1 MGKPVDQGGAIEGDY
16 VLGVNPE
23 ELARLG
29 LQHVIWR
36 SRALE
41 LWRKA
46 GLGPE
51 MNVLDC
57 GSGPGFATM
66 DIAEWMAGSGAVIAL
81 DRSPDFLRH
90 AEGEAARRGLANI
103 STLIADAVEGGLP
116 ANWADIIWCRWML
129 IFVADLDRALDHIV
143 AALKPGGKLVLQ
155 EYLDYSTWRL
165 LPRVES
171 FELFR
176 EKVMES
182 WRQFGGDP
190 AIGLRLPAALE
201 ARGLVVRHAEPTV
214 FLIDPQDPMWR
225 WPGSFEATGPDRL
238 VGLGLLSADEAARV
252 RADWARVSASAA
264 ARMLTPTQIE
274 IIAQKPAG
282 TG

>member
-1 MGKPVDQGGAIEGDY
+1 MGKATEGDY

-46 GLGPE
+46 GLAPG

-57 GSGPGFATM
+57 GAGPGFATM

-81 DRSPDFLRH
+81 DRSPDYLRH
-90 AEGEAARRGLANI
+90 AEEEAARRGFAMI
-103 STLIADAVEGGLP
+103 STRITDAVTGDFPER
-116 ANWADIIWCRWML
+116 WADLVWCRWML
-129 IFVADLDRALDHIV
+129 IFVSDLDRALDRIV

-155 EYLDYSTWRL
+155 EYLDYSTWCL
-165 LPRVES
+165 MPRVES

-176 EKVMES
+176 DKVMES
-182 WRQFGGDP
+182 WHRFGGDP
-190 AIGLRLPAALE
+190 SVGLRLPAALE
-201 ARGLVVRHAEPTV
+201 ARGLVIRHVEPTIFV
-214 FLIDPQDPMWR
+214 IRPDDPMWR
-225 WPGSFEATGPDRL
+225 WPGSFEATAPDRL
-238 VGLGLLSADEAARV
+238 VELGLLSPGDAAQV
-252 RADWARVSASAA
+252 RADWALASTSHE

-274 IIAQKPAG
+274 IIAQKPA
-282 TG
+282 